1 VSALE
6 LDLETVLASTAR
18 VIADLEQA
26 HTDLSQHAA
35 RVEAELAVKVEELDR
50 AHARLAA
57 VLSALPTGVL
67 VRDAEGNLE
76 TANQA
81 ACQVFGLDAA
91 ACEDAANAQLDP
103 TSACSTVEVRRADG
117 SPRQVVVRCAPV
129 HDAEGEVIGSVQT
142 LDDQTDLAAAE
153 RRLQQQSKLASLGT
167 LAGGIAHE
175 VRNPLNAIRGFGSLM
190 ASELEDDERLGRWA
204 SHIVSGADEVEEIVA
219 ATMRLARSGEVAAE
233 ETSALE
239 LAREATELAASTRPE
254 GQRALWTLEVEGSDH
269 ACSGE
274 RIELRQALRNLVV
287 NAMDVQPEGG
297 RVLVTVTCDAAGTCF
312 QVEDAGP
319 GVSAEIVD
327 RIREPF
333 FTTRAE
339 GTGLGL
345 ALVHSIADLHGGELD
360 LDAAPSS
367 LGGACF
373 RLRIPSRA

>member
-1 VSALE
+1 MSALE
-6 LDLETVLASTAR
+6 LSLEEVLASTAR

-26 HTDLSQHAA
+26 HTDLSQHAQ

-81 ACQVFGLDAA
+81 ACEVFGLEGDACAEA
-91 ACEDAANAQLDP
+91 ADAQLDGV
-103 TSACSTVEVRRADG
+103 TSGRSLEVRRADG
-117 SPRQVVVRCAPV
+117 SPRQVVVRCATV
-129 HDAEGEVIGSVQT
+129 HDAEGEAIGTVQT
-142 LDDQTDLAAAE
+142 LDDQTELVAAE

-190 ASELEDDERLGRWA
+190 ASELEGHERLGRWA
-204 SHIVSGADEVEEIVA
+204 AHIVTGADEVEEIVA
-219 ATMRLARSGEVAAE
+219 ATMRLARTGELEAE
-233 ETSALE
+233 RTSALE
-239 LAREATELAASTRPE
+239 LAREATQLAVSTRSE
-254 GQRALWTLEVEGSDH
+254 EQRSAWTVEVQGDDH
-269 ACSGE
+269 TCLGE
-274 RIELRQALRNLVV
+274 RIELRQALRNLIV
-287 NAMDVQPEGG
+287 NAMDAQPEGG
-297 RVLVTVTCDAAGTCF
+297 CVRVTVHGDASWTEF
-312 QVEDAGP
+312 EVEDAGP
-319 GVSAEIVD
+319 GVSPEIAD

-345 ALVHSIADLHGGELD
+345 ALVHSIADLHGGELE
-360 LDAAPSS
+360 LCANPSS

-373 RLRIPSRA
+373 HLRIPTQA

>member
-6 LDLETVLASTAR
+6 LSLEEVLASTAR
-18 VIADLEQA
+18 VISDLEQA
-26 HTDLSQHAA
+26 HGDLAQHAA

-67 VRDAEGNLE
+67 VRDAEGRLE

-81 ACQVFGLDAA
+81 ACEVFGLEAEACGAA
-91 ACEDAANAQLDP
+91 ADAQLANAA
-103 TSACSTVEVRRADG
+103 TGRSTEVRRADG
-117 SPRQVVVRCAPV
+117 SPRQVVVRCATV
-129 HDAEGEVIGSVQT
+129 HDAEGQVIGSVQT
-142 LDDQTDLAAAE
+142 LDDQTDLVAAE

-190 ASELEDDERLGRWA
+190 ATELQDDERLGRWA

-233 ETSALE
+233 SVSARE
-239 LAREATELAASTRPE
+239 LAQEAVQLAQSTRPE
-254 GQRALWTLEVEGSDH
+254 AVRTQWRIEVAGTDQ

-274 RIELRQALRNLVV
+274 RIELRQALRNLIV
-287 NAMDVQPEGG
+287 NAMDAQPKGG
-297 RVLVTVTCDAAGTCF
+297 TVRITVDSCDAWTTF
-312 QVEDAGP
+312 QVDDAGP
-319 GVSAEIVD
+319 GVSAEIAD
-327 RIREPF
+327 RVREPF

-345 ALVHSIADLHGGELD
+345 ALVHSIADLHGGELE
-360 LDAAPSS
+360 LDAEPSR

-373 RLRIPSRA
+373 RLRVPSQA